1 MNQIKNIFYS
11 LALSSAFLTNSVF
24 ANEEV
29 VQNALFTSQIN
40 TGQVVYSYPGER
52 IRGKADVT
60 NPGKPQIVVGLGG
73 IGVQSGISGAPFIL
87 KAPEK
92 PGIYEIQFKLA
103 NQGKNAELRNWANPT
118 HSPSKQNTLGLLIV
132 VLSPEEITQEINDSN
147 WREWLFTKNSSKNN

>member
-1 MNQIKNIFYS
+1 MNQIKNIFCCF
-11 LALSSAFLTNSVF
+11 ALSSAFFTNSIF
-24 ANEEV
+24 AKEDV

-40 TGQVVYSYPGER
+40 TGKVVYAYPGER
-52 IRGKADVT
+52 ISGQAHVA

-73 IGVQSGISGAPFIL
+73 VGVQSGISGAPFIL

-103 NQGKNAELRNWANPT
+103 KQGKNADLRNWKNPL
-118 HSPSKQNTLGLLIV
+118 HSPSKQDTLGLLIV

-147 WREWLFTKNSSKNN
+147 WKEWLFTKNSSENN